1 MKIHDGML
9 LADFIRKGTA
19 YLESVYPTSEA
30 RNIVLMICHAVLG
43 TERYTHVTEPG
54 YVIDDA
60 RLGDLSAM
68 MKRLGDG
75 EPVQYVIGTETFCG
89 FVFKVTPDVLIPRPE
104 TEMLVREALKYAPS
118 KVLDLCTGSGCIAW
132 AVALSLPGAEVTG
145 VDVSE
150 TALRVARKQDFT
162 EELKKRGAKAP
173 LFMCADIFGREPDFP
188 CGQFDV
194 ITCNPPYVRESERV
208 AMRRNVLDYEP
219 HSAIFV
225 SDEDPLAFYAA
236 TAAWSR
242 RLLAPCGHGIAEINE
257 AFGAETVRIF
267 RDAGFGNTVLLK
279 DFYGKDRF
287 VIYSF

>member
-60 RLGDLSAM
+60 RLVELSAM

-150 TALRVARKQDFT
+150 NALRVAREQDFT

-208 AMRRNVLDYEP
+208 AMHRNVLDYEP

-242 RLLAPCGHGIAEINE
+242 RLLAPGGHGIAEINE

>member
-1 MKIHDGML
+1 ML

-68 MKRLGDG
+68 MKRLGEG

-150 TALRVARKQDFT
+150 NALRVAREQDFT

-242 RLLAPCGHGIAEINE
+242 RLLAPCGRGIAEINE

>member
-9 LADFIRKGTA
+9 LADFIRKGAA
-19 YLESVYPTSEA
+19 YLESVYPSSEA
-30 RNIVLMICHAVLG
+30 RNIVLMICRAVLG

-60 RLGDLSAM
+60 HLRELSAM

-104 TEMLVREALKYAPS
+104 TEILVREALKYTPS

-150 TALRVARKQDFT
+150 NALRVARKQDFT

>member
-54 YVIDDA
+54 CVIDDA
-60 RLGDLSAM
+60 RLSELSAM

-150 TALRVARKQDFT
+150 NALRVAREQDFT

-242 RLLAPCGHGIAEINE
+242 RLLAPGGHGIAEINE